1 MSTTSPL
8 QNVQHPAFD
17 LSAFGKVRLTG
28 KDRAAFLQNFTTND
42 VVKPGAGQG
51 CEAFLTTAQAKIVA
65 WLRICLS
72 QKHLDLNMEP
82 GLAGKVISHLE
93 RYIIG
98 EEVQLEDR
106 TDSDFLWLIPEHP
119 ELGRLELWQ
128 HCCPGDGLTLQR
140 CDFLGSPSAFLW
152 GTRSSLSMAQA
163 MVSSPLLT
171 TDDPQWDILRLE
183 AGTPAYGIDFDES
196 NLPQEVNRT
205 EQAISFTKGC
215 YIGQETV
222 ARIRAYGHVNRQLKR
237 VLLTGPVN
245 NAASWMNV
253 PLMVNDKE
261 IGKLKTVACSQQLGW
276 MGFAMLRKEYVA
288 TGTVLQAREGVEAR
302 VM

>member
-1 MSTTSPL
+1 
-8 QNVQHPAFD
+8 
-17 LSAFGKVRLTG
+17 
-28 KDRAAFLQNFTTND
+28 
-42 VVKPGAGQG
+42 
-51 CEAFLTTAQAKIVA
+51 
-65 WLRICLS
+65 
-72 QKHLDLNMEP
+72 
-82 GLAGKVISHLE
+82 
-93 RYIIG
+93 
-98 EEVQLEDR
+98 
-106 TDSDFLWLIPEHP
+106 
-119 ELGRLELWQ
+119 
-128 HCCPGDGLTLQR
+128 
-140 CDFLGSPSAFLW
+140 
-152 GTRSSLSMAQA
+152 MAQA

-205 EQAISFTKGC
+205 EQAISFTRGC

-237 VLLTGPVN
+237 VLLTGPVS
-245 NAASWMNV
+245 NAASWMNL

-276 MGFAMLRKEYVA
+276 MAFAILRKECVA